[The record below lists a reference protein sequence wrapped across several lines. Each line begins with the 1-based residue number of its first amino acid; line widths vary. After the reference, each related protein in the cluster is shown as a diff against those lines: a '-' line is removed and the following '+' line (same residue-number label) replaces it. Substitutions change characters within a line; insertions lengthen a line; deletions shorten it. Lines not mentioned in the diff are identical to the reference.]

1 MIVKLQWSGF
11 SRTMKKNS
19 KEGCF
24 LFFVLL
30 HLNCDNIDEYCRFR
44 MWPYQFNYLVSKI
57 RHELEPQTELARQCA
72 INSSGS
78 WVRAEL
84 KIAATLRVLAG
95 GSYLDAADL
104 YAVSAS
110 SFHRNTFWPVVLAIC
125 NSRDVYLD
133 NVKFPFDDENKLR
146 L

>member
-1 MIVKLQWSGF
+1 
-11 SRTMKKNS
+11 
-19 KEGCF
+19 
-24 LFFVLL
+24 
-30 HLNCDNIDEYCRFR
+30 
-44 MWPYQFNYLVSKI
+44 MWRYQFDYLVSKI
-57 RHELEPQTELARQCA
+57 RHELEPQTELAKQCA

-78 WVRAEL
+78 WVKAEL
-84 KIAATLRVLAG
+84 KIASTLRVLAG

-125 NSRDVYLD
+125 NNGDDFLD

-146 L
+146 QHERSFARLLLL